1 MSNQVVQS
9 DLIVDLSTEEQEILA
24 GGCSLLSCKKGSMSK
39 GKGFSSSEDDE
50 DEEDNGDNGEDNG
63 DNGGNGG
70 GSSYRFLIYR
80 PLVYRPTYNVR
91 I

>member
-1 MSNQVVQS
+1 MSNQIIES
-9 DLIVDLSTEEQEILA
+9 DLIVDLSTDEQEILA
-24 GGCSLLSCKKGSMSK
+24 GGCSLLSRKKGSLSK

-50 DEEDNGDNGEDNG
+50 EEDNGEDNG

-80 PLVYRPTYNVR
+80 PIVYRPTYKVKL
-91 I
+91 